1 MAMTD
6 DLEERL
12 RKILVE
18 QLDYRLGAD
27 QVQLETSLY
36 GKGLGLSSLDAVA
49 LVVRLEDE
57 FEVFFEP
64 EDFTESLATFGSLVA
79 VIRRKVAEL
88 GSST

>member
-1 MAMTD
+1 MAMSD

-27 QVQLETSLY
+27 RVRHDTSLY

-57 FEVFFEP
+57 FDVFFEP
-64 EDFTESLATFGSLVA
+64 EEFTEILATFGSLLSA
-79 VIRRKVAEL
+79 VRRKV